1 MANDIYRIYLSRVF
15 ALAKTMVIKSESS
28 AIVTNQALMD
38 LGIAVSDDKRTWRYY
53 MNISG
58 AYHSTN
64 SPMQV
69 MSLDTRDAFGNA
81 EVIDFTVANMQ
92 LHRATAAAY
101 AYGTKRYKQLLEQY
115 PRNEIL
121 ILGVLNPVDMTKAIA
136 AEEGEV
142 LWYDKAFVDDN
153 ELNLFDLIQAEIY
166 GFLNRWHVDDYARI
180 EELYEYVRHDIFY
193 AQLPMFIINARM
205 ENARTIFANEFHI
218 RCFLASHGR
227 IDVFMGSMTKE
238 QQLFFYRNLPW
249 LNRNPG
255 HNATFELLRER
266 VLADRRFPLADY
278 EMHHNVA
285 EMPDSLYPQVEMVRR
300 ETTADYASL
309 PPESYTVEEVLT
321 KEMGLAPSNDKN
333 VDYRAPI
340 YENNLSLAKYGMR
353 QTKVLDSRVI
363 DRSDSQV
370 FTIGGTLLTHW
381 LYLSSNNRYR
391 AVVRVDNPVTGE
403 EIALSA
409 KDAFILFLYAYN
421 RTMGLTLPIIPHMA
435 AVHVRRVPTPSYES
449 LFKPIPKYGLSDS
462 LAKAI
467 YDLAEP
473 VTSYISI
480 EAFHEA
486 MVKVYNTSV
495 KQFLLSAGQGHFRT
509 RGYAIAYMEGMYHTV
524 GVDMGDGTPYPE
536 WLRAHGLQDIAE
548 FGQFDMEELASELLA
563 VSTGANLNTTVSL
576 SDIHRDMIALM
587 SQLSSYSIQFVRE
600 INESPIKPIDIRF
613 IKPGDTFGEE
623 EGASRID
630 ILKLKLMRSNA
641 EEAARQTFEAPLIV
655 TKRLGAKE
663 KNHQQFN
670 IGLDFYRSSES
681 IHMSRVEL
689 PILRIKSPGVQPL
702 IDLKDLTEIDVSDI
716 IVTPGE
722 VPDIDLVL
730 IWPETDMDGLH
741 LPAIV
746 EIPLE
751 QVFVNTTMDGLHLP
765 E

>member
-28 AIVTNQALMD
+28 AIVTNQALKD
-38 LGIAVSDDKRTWRYY
+38 LGLTVSDDKRTWRYY

-64 SPMQV
+64 APMQV
-69 MSLDTRDAFGNA
+69 MSLDTRDAQGNA
-81 EVIDFTVANMQ
+81 EVIDFTIENLQ

-101 AYGTKRYKQLLEQY
+101 GYGTKRYKQLLEQY

-121 ILGVLNPVDMTKAIA
+121 ILGILYPVDIDTAIA
-136 AEEGEV
+136 AEEGQI
-142 LWYDKAFVDDN
+142 LWYDKTFVDDN
-153 ELNLFDLIQAEIY
+153 ELNLFDLIQKEIY
-166 GFLNRWHVDDYARI
+166 GFLNRWDVEDYARI
-180 EELYEYVRHDIFY
+180 EELYEYTRHDIFY
-193 AQLPMFIINARM
+193 MQLPMFIINARM
-205 ENARTIFANEFHI
+205 ENARTIFACEFHI

-227 IDVFMGSMTKE
+227 LDVFMGSMTKD

-255 HNATFELLRER
+255 QNTTFELLRDK
-266 VLADRRFPLADY
+266 VLADRRFPLATY
-278 EMHHNVA
+278 EMHHNVS
-285 EMPDSLYPQVEMVRR
+285 EMPDSLYPQIEMVRR

-309 PPESYTVEEVLT
+309 PAESYSVEEVLE

-333 VDYRAPI
+333 LDYRAPI
-340 YENNLSLAKYGMR
+340 YETNLSLAKYGMR

-370 FTIGGTLLTHW
+370 FTVAGTLLTHW
-381 LYLSSNNRYR
+381 LYLSATNRYR

-435 AVHVRRVPTPSYES
+435 AVHVRRIPTPSYQS
-449 LFKPIPKYGLSDS
+449 LFKPIPQYGLPDS

-486 MVKVYNTSV
+486 MVKVYDTSV

-509 RGYAIAYMEGMYHTV
+509 RGYAIAFMEGMYHTV
-524 GVDMGDGTPYPE
+524 GVDMGDGTPYPQ
-536 WLRAHGLQDIAE
+536 WLHDHGLQDIAE
-548 FGQFDMEELASELLA
+548 FGQFDMEELASDLLA
-563 VSTGANLNTTVSL
+563 VATGANLNTTVSL
-576 SDIHRDMIALM
+576 SDIHRDMLAIM

-600 INESPIKPIDIRF
+600 MNDSPLKPIDIRF
-613 IKPGDTFGEE
+613 LKPGDSFGEE

-641 EEAARQTFEAPLIV
+641 TEASRQVIEAPQIV
-655 TKRLGAKE
+655 ADRIGSAE
-663 KNHQQFN
+663 GNHQKFN
-670 IGLDFYRSSES
+670 IGLEFYAGAES
-681 IHMSRVEL
+681 IHLSRVEL
-689 PILRIKSPGVQPL
+689 PILRLKSPGIQPL
-702 IDLKDLTEIDVSDI
+702 VDLKDITVVDTSDI

-722 VPDIDLVL
+722 VPDIDLAL

-751 QVFVNTTMDGLHLP
+751 QVFVNTTMDGLNP
-765 E
+765 RE